1 MWDPLWAKTHCMKRM
16 SHSVWDTVSP
26 CLYIII
32 LSRWG
37 EILKF
42 IQNLENSWIHTRCK
56 GSNGVIPCHKRCK
69 LHPEQD
75 YSTLQYFLQLYFVI
89 WFDLLWNLIKWF
101 YLKSI
106 FRDAEWILR
115 IHRNEHV
122 ILRLWSEHPYLYL
135 SKTEKILTK

>member
-1 MWDPLWAKTHCMKRM
+1 MWDPEWAKAHCMKKWVILYDSYIMRY
-16 SHSVWDTVSP
+16 SKTVYVYCYLVKMDGNP
-26 CLYIII
+26 
-32 LSRWG
+32 
-37 EILKF
+37 
-42 IQNLENSWIHTRCK
+42 QNLENSWIHTRCN
-56 GSNGVIPCHKRCK
+56 GSNGVIPCHE
-69 LHPEQD
+69 LHQEQD
-75 YSTLQYFLQLYFVI
+75 YSTWQYFLQLYFVI